1 MSRLL
6 AGLGVLAAA
15 AVVVVLL
22 LALGWWQ
29 SEGRLATPSTPLLS
43 TASLSVRSLAFGDP
57 VTARLDLLVNP
68 SAIDAASIRVTPRFS
83 PYRIV
88 GTSRRTRTAGAVL
101 VSYRYALECL
111 TPECVPPKPQVERQF
126 LPAFVSYRTSSG
138 ASARQVVD
146 WPSYQISSRVSD
158 ADRAAPTERLRTD
171 AALPA
176 PSYRI
181 DPSTLRALL
190 TALSVALALGAAAL
204 AALALRRKPH
214 PAAAAGPPLSPLDQA
229 LQRVRASTAN
239 GRPDERRRAL
249 GRLARELLAVNR
261 DALAHDATRLAWSE
275 NSPSPESTGA
285 FAAHVEASCGEER

>member
-22 LALGWWQ
+22 LAQGWWQ
-29 SEGRLATPSTPLLS
+29 SEGRLAAPSKPLLS
-43 TASLSVRSLAFGDP
+43 TASLSVQSLAFGDP
-57 VTARLDLLVNP
+57 VTARLDLLVDP

-88 GTSRRTRTAGAVL
+88 STGRRTRTAGAVL
-101 VSYRYALECL
+101 VSYRFALECL

-138 ASARQVVD
+138 ASARRIVD

-158 ADRAAPTERLRTD
+158 ADRAAPTERLRAD
-171 AALPA
+171 AALPS

-204 AALALRRKPH
+204 AALALRRAHH
-214 PAAAAGPPLSPLDQA
+214 PAAAAGPPLSPLGQA
-229 LQRVRASTAN
+229 LQRVRASTGN